1 MIASATIG
9 IRGHARPS
17 LRSASVS
24 ALCIAAFA
32 VGCAPAKTEI
42 NSFVDPEF
50 QDHLFARVM
59 VAPRYADLGDRAA
72 IEDAFV
78 KALADTETQGVPSIT
93 ILPPTREW
101 KDEDIFPLMAEQK
114 IDGVL
119 LITQTG
125 AFQEREYVP
134 ERVDIHTDEYL
145 SARSFR
151 GGRRWGYGRGYYD
164 TRVTRTGGYYVDL
177 PRVRNELR
185 LYDVATR
192 KQAWYATTLTAGDS
206 SAGREEMIDSL
217 AKETIAKLTVD
228 GLLRARPRH
237 ADDDDDEDNE

>member
-1 MIASATIG
+1 MIALT
-9 IRGHARPS
+9 RPS
-17 LRSASVS
+17 VRGAILP
-24 ALCIAAFA
+24 ALSIFAFGA
-32 VGCAPAKTEI
+32 GCAPARTEI
-42 NSFVDPEF
+42 NSFVDPEY
-50 QDHLFARVM
+50 QDHVFARVL

-78 KALADTETQGVPSIT
+78 KMLADTETQGVASIT
-93 ILPPTREW
+93 LLPPTREW

-164 TRVTRTGGYYVDL
+164 TRITRSGGYYVDL

-192 KQAWYATTLTAGDS
+192 KQAWFATTLTAGDS
-206 SAGREEMIDSL
+206 DAGREEMIDSL
-217 AKETIAKLTVD
+217 AQETIAKLTVD
-228 GLLRARPRH
+228 GLVRARARH
-237 ADDDDDEDNE
+237 SDDEEED

>member
-1 MIASATIG
+1 MIAIT
-9 IRGHARPS
+9 RPFV
-17 LRSASVS
+17 RSAILS
-24 ALCIAAFA
+24 ALSIVAFA
-32 VGCAPAKTEI
+32 TGCAPARTEI
-42 NSFVDPEF
+42 NSFVDPEY
-50 QDHLFARVM
+50 QDHVFARVL

-78 KALADTETQGVPSIT
+78 KMLADTETQGVASIT
-93 ILPPTREW
+93 ILPPTRDW
-101 KDEDIFPLMAEQK
+101 KDEDIFPLMADQK

-151 GGRRWGYGRGYYD
+151 GGRRWGYGRGYSD
-164 TRVTRTGGYYVDL
+164 TRITRSGGYYVEL

-192 KQAWYATTLTAGDS
+192 KQAWFATTLTAGDS
-206 SAGREEMIDSL
+206 SASREEMIDSL
-217 AKETIAKLTVD
+217 AQETIAKLTVD
-228 GLLRARPRH
+228 AWSAHEPGRPTTMRTTPTTRTI
-237 ADDDDDEDNE
+237 DT

>member
-1 MIASATIG
+1 MIAISTAG
-9 IRGHARPS
+9 IPRLARPPVG
-17 LRSASVS
+17 SAIMS
-24 ALCIAAFA
+24 ALFIVALAA
-32 VGCAPAKTEI
+32 GCAPARTEI
-42 NSFVDPEF
+42 NSFVDPDF
-50 QDHLFARVM
+50 SSRVFTRVL
-59 VAPRYADLGDRAA
+59 VAPCYADLGDRAA

-78 KALADTETQGVPSIT
+78 QLLADTQTQGVASIT
-93 ILPPTREW
+93 LLPPTRDW

-125 AFQEREYVP
+125 AFHDREYVP
-134 ERVDIHTDEYL
+134 ERVDIHTDEFL

-151 GGRRWGYGRGYYD
+151 GSRRWGYGRGYYD
-164 TRVTRTGGYYVDL
+164 AHITRSGGYYVDL

-192 KQAWYATTLTAGDS
+192 KQAWFATTLTAGDS
-206 SAGREEMIDSL
+206 SASREEMIDSF

-228 GLLRARPRH
+228 GLVRARARH
-237 ADDDDDEDNE
+237 NDDEDND